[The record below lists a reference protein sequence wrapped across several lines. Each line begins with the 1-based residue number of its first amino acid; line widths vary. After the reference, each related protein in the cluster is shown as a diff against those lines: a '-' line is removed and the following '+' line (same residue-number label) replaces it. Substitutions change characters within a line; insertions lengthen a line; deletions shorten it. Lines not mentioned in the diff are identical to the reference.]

1 MQSNFRNA
9 GRTKM
14 TPDRRSLA
22 CALVA
27 VSGLGAAAWAQPA
40 QPAQQANAANVT
52 KQNAQ
57 QAAVEAAEP
66 MRIPSGSDTYLS
78 LKVATPN
85 AFQSVAYSTEGFPG
99 VLAAQAPQHIVF
111 GEVVI
116 VAASRDAA
124 VAAIEGIRAQ
134 FPWMN
139 ANTLVE
145 SVSLDGVFTINA
157 RSVRNAVRAAEL
169 LKGRPGV
176 NDVMVNTEQPREYR
190 GARGGG
196 GGDPALSAQWHIRN
210 IASPTADHNIQQ
222 VHDDGITGAGV
233 VVGVLEAFRGNFTSP
248 YDPDDLVMP
257 GFDFSG
263 TIHTDLFPNFNQAL
277 SQITDPFQIDVFHET
292 AVAGLIGAAANNG
305 AFGRGV
311 AYGAQLAA
319 LRNGSVIETS
329 EAWGHQLQDIDII
342 NNSWG
347 PVNVT
352 FPNLPP
358 TYRFAISAEDFEVN
372 LPSVRRVPIAPL
384 QELAIERAID
394 LGRGREGR
402 VFAFAAGNEGH
413 FQGWGRFSVGNAISL
428 PQFGLLDITGS
439 LTGTQND
446 FDLTG
451 ADTDFL
457 WRYSGM
463 IGDRSEYWEAAGHPF
478 TFSIAAIGENNQRS
492 GYSTTGTSII
502 AAAYSEGGV
511 LDRTPTPGGYG
522 FTSVGRAMATT
533 SPLGFGSDFFR
544 CPGALGSIDGLTCSF
559 NGTSAASP
567 IAAGIFALMLE
578 ANPSLSI
585 RDIQHIIQRTS
596 VHINFDP
603 IGTYWTNIFGF
614 GQRDPDD
621 PQILNPTFWQVNSGD
636 VLHSDEYGFGVLDA
650 EAAVEMARTWP
661 NLPRLFALDSGVITT
676 SVDIPDA
683 TFEERGNIGT
693 EEEPK
698 ILFRLVPGDVVSAE
712 RELPNGAITG
722 LACVR
727 ENYLVETVEITLTV
741 TGAGAGDLFIV
752 LQSPRGSVSPIAV
765 PRADSGG
772 VVDGL
777 AYNTYKFTTYKH
789 WGELSGGTWN
799 LFLQDYRPDED
810 SPEGTLPAD
819 EDPGEEHV
827 TLLGPLGLPG
837 GAFFGHDQKAL
848 VSFRLVVYGTETGI
862 PPALACPAV
871 LTSCPGDLNGDGVV
885 NTVDLQL
892 FFEWYLNGDLAAD
905 VNGDGVL
912 NFADIIF
919 FRILWQPG
927 FCNGSGGGP
936 GGRPISP
943 PALNPNDPIIRPI

>member
-1 MQSNFRNA
+1 MQSNSRNA
-9 GRTKM
+9 GRTKVA
-14 TPDRRSLA
+14 PDRRSLA

-40 QPAQQANAANVT
+40 QQANAANVA

-78 LKVATPN
+78 LKVTKPN
-85 AFQSVAYSTEGFPG
+85 AFQSVAFNTEGFPG
-99 VLAAQAPQHIVF
+99 VLAAQAPQHIVY

-116 VAASRDAA
+116 VAESRAA
-124 VAAIEGIRAQ
+124 AATAIQGLRAQ

-145 SVSLDGVFTINA
+145 SASLDGVFTINA
-157 RSVRNAVRAAEL
+157 RSVRNAVQAAEL
-169 LKGRPGV
+169 LKGRPGIT
-176 NDVMVNTEQPREYR
+176 DVMVNTEQPREYR
-190 GARGGG
+190 SARGG
-196 GGDPALSAQWHIRN
+196 GGDPALTAQWHINN
-210 IASPTADHNIQQ
+210 IATPTADHNIQS
-222 VHDDGITGAGV
+222 VHDEGITGAGV

-248 YDPDDLVMP
+248 YDPDDLAMP

-263 TIHTDLFPNFNQAL
+263 TVHTDLFPNFNQAL

-292 AVAGLIGAAANNG
+292 AVAGLIGAAGDNG

-311 AYGAQLAA
+311 AFGAQLAA
-319 LRNGSVIETS
+319 LRNGSTIETA
-329 EAWGHQLQDIDII
+329 EAWGHQLQDIDIV

-347 PVNVT
+347 PRNVT

-358 TYRFAISAEDFEVN
+358 SYRFGLSAEDFEVN
-372 LPSVRRVPIAPL
+372 IPSVRRVPISSL
-384 QELAIERAID
+384 EELAIERAID
-394 LGRGREGR
+394 LGRNREGR
-402 VFAFAAGNEGH
+402 VFAFSAGNEGH
-413 FQGWGRFSVGNAISL
+413 FQDWPRFLVGNATSL
-428 PQFGLLDITGS
+428 PQFGLLDITGAV
-439 LTGTQND
+439 TGTEAD
-446 FDLTG
+446 FDVTG
-451 ADTDFL
+451 ADTFG

-463 IGDRSEYWEAAGHPF
+463 IGDRAEYWEAAGHPF
-478 TFSIAAIGENNQRS
+478 TFAIAAIGEDNIRS

-502 AAAYSEGGV
+502 TAAYSEGGT
-511 LDRTPTPGGYG
+511 LDPEPTPGGYG
-522 FTSVGRAMATT
+522 FTSEGRAITTT
-533 SPLGFGSDFFR
+533 SPIGAGTDGS
-544 CPGALGSIDGLTCSF
+544 CPGGLAALDGLTCSF
-559 NGTSAASP
+559 NGTSASSP
-567 IAAGIFALMLE
+567 IAAGIFALMLD
-578 ANPSLSI
+578 ANPNLSI

-596 VHINFDP
+596 VQINFDP
-603 IGTYWTNIFGF
+603 IGTYWTNFFGF
-614 GQRDPDD
+614 GQTDPDD
-621 PQILNPTFWQVNSGD
+621 PNIGAPTFWQVNSGD

-661 NLPRLFALDSGVITT
+661 TLPKLYALDSGVIET

-683 TFEERGNIGT
+683 SFEELRNIGT

-698 ILFRLVPGDVVSAE
+698 ILFQLVPGDVVSAE
-712 RELPNGAITG
+712 RELPNGAVTG

-727 ENYLVETVEITLTV
+727 ENFLVETVEITLTI

-752 LQSPRGSVSPIAV
+752 LESPRGSVSPIAV

-772 VVDGL
+772 VVDGI

-799 LFLQDYRPDED
+799 LYLQDYRPDED
-810 SPEGTLPAD
+810 TPEGTLPMD
-819 EDPGEEHV
+819 DDPGEEHV
-827 TLLGPLGLPG
+827 TLLGPLGMPG
-837 GAFFGHDQKAL
+837 GAFFGHTEKAL
-848 VSFRLVVYGTETGI
+848 TSFQIVIYGTETGI

-892 FFEWYLNGDLAAD
+892 FFEWYLDGDLAAD

-912 NFADIIF
+912 NFGDILF
-919 FRILWQPG
+919 FRSLWIPG

-943 PALNPNDPIIRPI
+943 PTVNPNDPVTRPI

>member
-1 MQSNFRNA
+1 MQSNPRHA
-9 GRTKM
+9 GWTKV

-22 CALVA
+22 WALMA

-40 QPAQQANAANVT
+40 QKADAANVT

-57 QAAVEAAEP
+57 QAAVEAAQP
-66 MRIPSGSDTYLS
+66 MRIPSGSDSYLS
-78 LKVATPN
+78 LKVSRPD
-85 AFQSVAYSTEGFPG
+85 AFQSVAFNTEGFPG

-116 VAASRDAA
+116 VAESRAA
-124 VAAIEGIRAQ
+124 AATAIEGLRAQ

-145 SVSLDGVFTINA
+145 SASLDGVFTINA
-157 RSVRNAVRAAEL
+157 RTVRNAVRAAEL

-176 NDVMVNTEQPREYR
+176 KDVMVNTEQPREYR
-190 GARGGG
+190 APRGGS
-196 GGDPALSAQWHIRN
+196 DPALAAQWHIRN
-210 IASPTADHNIQQ
+210 IASPAADHNIQP

-248 YDPDDLVMP
+248 YDPDDLAVP

-263 TIHTDLFPNFNQAL
+263 TIHTDLFPNFNQSL
-277 SQITDPFQIDVFHET
+277 SQITDPFQIDVSHET
-292 AVAGLIGAAANNG
+292 AVAGLIGAVANNG
-305 AFGRGV
+305 QFGRGV
-311 AYGAQLAA
+311 AFGSQLAA
-319 LRNGSVIETS
+319 LRNGSTIETA
-329 EAWGHQLQDIDII
+329 EAWGHQLQGIDII

-347 PVNVT
+347 PSNVT

-358 TYRFAISAEDFEVN
+358 SYIFGLSAEDFEVN
-372 LPSVRRVPIAPL
+372 IPSVRRVAITPL
-384 QELAIERAID
+384 EELALERAID

-402 VFAFAAGNEGH
+402 VFAFAAGNQGH
-413 FQGWGRFSVGNAISL
+413 FQGWARFLIGNATSL
-428 PQFGLLDITGS
+428 PQFGLLD
-439 LTGTQND
+439 LTGEVTGTVED
-446 FDLTG
+446 FDVTG
-451 ADTDFL
+451 ADTFG

-463 IGDRSEYWEAAGHPF
+463 IGDRAEYWEASGHPF
-478 TFSIAAIGENNQRS
+478 TFAISAIGENNELA
-492 GYSTTGTSII
+492 GYSTTGSSII
-502 AAAYSEGGV
+502 AAAYSEGGE
-511 LDRTPTPGGYG
+511 LDRAPTPGGYG
-522 FTSVGRAMATT
+522 FTGAGRAMATT
-533 SPLGFGSDFFR
+533 SPLGSGPDGN
-544 CPGALGSIDGLTCSF
+544 CPGGLAALDGLTCSF

-578 ANPSLSI
+578 ANPGLSI

-596 VHINFDP
+596 VQINFDP
-603 IGTYWTNIFGF
+603 VGTYWTNFFGF
-614 GQRDPDD
+614 GQTDPDD
-621 PQILNPTFWQVNSGD
+621 PQIGAPTFWQVNSGD
-636 VLHSDEYGFGVLDA
+636 VLHSDQYGFGVLDA

-661 NLPRLFALDSGVITT
+661 TLPTLFALNSGTIPV
-676 SVDIPDA
+676 SVEIPDA
-683 TFEERGNIGT
+683 TFEELGNIGT

-698 ILFRLVPGDVVSAE
+698 ILHRLVPGDVVDAE

-741 TGAGAGDLFIV
+741 TGGGAGDLFIV
-752 LQSPRGSVSPIAV
+752 LQSPRGSVSPIAI
-765 PRADSGG
+765 PRADSSG

-799 LFLQDYRPDED
+799 LLLQDYRPDED
-810 SPEGTLPAD
+810 TPEGTLPAD

-827 TLLGPLGLPG
+827 TLLGPLGMPG
-837 GAFFGHDQKAL
+837 AAFFGHTEKTL
-848 VSFRLVVYGTETGI
+848 VSFQLVVYGTQTGI

-871 LTSCPGDLNGDGVV
+871 LTSCPGDLNGDGIV

-892 FFEWYLNGDLAAD
+892 FFEWYLDGDLAAD

-912 NFADIIF
+912 NFADILF
-919 FRILWQPG
+919 FRTLWQPG
-927 FCNGSGGGP
+927 FCNGGGGGP

-943 PALNPNDPIIRPI
+943 PAVNPNDPITRPI